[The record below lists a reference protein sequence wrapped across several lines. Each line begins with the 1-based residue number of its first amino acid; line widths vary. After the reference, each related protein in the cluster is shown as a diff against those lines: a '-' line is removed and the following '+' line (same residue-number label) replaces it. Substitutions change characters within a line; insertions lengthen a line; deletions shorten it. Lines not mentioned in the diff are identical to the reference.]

1 MTDYRLENQTFKIEN
16 YHQKRPFSSFL
27 PGIAGVNGIPLW
39 AFYVNRG
46 QGISGFGLQ
55 DKNHPIMAFTP
66 ANKAYESVSTSG
78 FRTFVKIDGQGYE
91 PFHGDNPYHASMKID
106 KDAFTISETH
116 PKNGLKVTVKYF
128 GLPEEPLAGLVR
140 KVTFKNTSTE
150 SLTFEAL
157 DGLAEILPAG
167 ISNDVFKSLSNI
179 MASWITVEHLDD
191 QCGFFKLRSSTNDSS
206 EVKAV
211 TEGHFYLAVTENE
224 RIKPI
229 VDPKI
234 IFSYNTAKTTPVNF
248 QNGSI
253 KDLKS
258 QPQVTTNQIPCAFI
272 PLEKTLAPGE
282 EVTIYA
288 LVGHVKDYSILHQR
302 LDTFHPSYFEEKE
315 IRSKGLIESL
325 TEEVSSKT
333 AHPLFDA
340 YIKQCYLDNILRGGY
355 PVQLGDQTYHLYSR
369 RHGDLERDYNFFS
382 LAPEFYSQGNGNFR
396 DVCQNRRLDTVIHPE
411 VKDFNVYHFASL
423 IQLDGYNPLSVNG
436 IRFKVKDLHQ
446 TIQMLPTT
454 IPEDVWNEMLKESF
468 SPGQIM
474 HQLFEHTVSFE
485 DAQTILNII
494 MNAADSQIE
503 ANFGEG
509 YWVDHFTYI
518 LDLIES
524 YEAIYPDTMESFL
537 FEDTKYRYFESPVS
551 VKPRAEKIV
560 KNSEQQTRQY
570 HSLRHPDQEKQKQL
584 NLNIHQ
590 PAWVTL
596 NGEVYTSNLF
606 EKCLV
611 LILNKHANLDP
622 LEYGIEM
629 EAEKPGWND
638 AMNGLPGIFGSGV
651 SETIELV
658 RLIRFLRR
666 YQAQEI
672 TLPSELKPFFEGLK
686 KFPDYPHRV
695 TVKED
700 YRASIRFG
708 LEGSLTRLESQQVKD
723 YLEDLEKRLLKN
735 LQVLEDDHHGLLPSF
750 LYYEET
756 SAGHFQL
763 YALPHFLEAPARYLK
778 LHQQDALKLMHQK
791 IVKSKL
797 YDPNLNIFKT
807 SIPLKDAPDEIGR
820 IKAFTEGWLERESN
834 FLHMTYKYIL
844 GLLKAGLYEEY
855 YEALKTNLV
864 CFMDPSI
871 YGRSPLEN
879 SSFIVPSNNPDP
891 SIHGQGFFARL
902 SGSTVEALHMWFIMM
917 TGGKPFI
924 YENKTLKVNL
934 QPKLHSAYFDE
945 EDAVEFKLFHQTII
959 RYQNPSR
966 ISTYEGCV
974 ISEYLCEDHEGTIQT
989 YDVLEG
995 EVANKVRQGH
1005 FKKITILLNKIGGK
1019 Q

>member
-27 PGIAGVNGIPLW
+27 PGIAGLSGIPLW

-78 FRTFVKIDGQGYE
+78 FRTFVKMEGEVYE
-91 PFHGDNPYHASMKID
+91 PFHGDNAYQASMHID
-106 KDAFTISETH
+106 QDAFTISETH
-116 PKNGLKVTVKYF
+116 PASGLKITVKYF

-140 KVTFKNTSTE
+140 KVTFINTS
-150 SLTFEAL
+150 SKPLSFEAL

-179 MASWITVEHLDD
+179 MASWITVEHLKDG
-191 QCGFFKLRSSTNDSS
+191 CGFFKLRSSTNDSS

-211 TEGHFYLAVTENE
+211 TEGHFYLAIQGNE

-234 IFSYNTAKTTPVNF
+234 IFSYNTAKTTAVHF
-248 QNGSI
+248 QKTPLNKLI
-253 KDLKS
+253 EE
-258 QPQVTTNQIPCAFI
+258 PEVTTNQIPCAFI

-282 EVTIYA
+282 EVTLYA
-288 LVGHVKDYSILHQR
+288 LVGHAKDYPILKNR
-302 LDTFHPSYFEEKE
+302 LASFTPSYFEEKE
-315 IRSKGLIESL
+315 MISSQLIETL

-333 AHPLFDA
+333 AYPLFDA

-355 PVQLGDQTYHLYSR
+355 PVQLGGQTYHLYSR

-411 VKDFNVYHFASL
+411 IKDFNVYHFASL

-436 IRFKVKDLHQ
+436 IRFQVKDLNQ
-446 TIQMLPTT
+446 LIKNLPTM
-454 IPEDVWNEMLKESF
+454 ISDDIWNEMLKDSF

-474 HQLFEHTVSFE
+474 HQLVDLNVSFAE
-485 DAQTILNII
+485 AQKTLNEI
-494 MNAADSQIE
+494 MKHSEPKIE

-524 YEAIYPDTMESFL
+524 YEAIYPDTMQQFL
-537 FEDTKYRYFESPVS
+537 FAENKYRYFESPVS
-551 VKPRAEKIV
+551 VKPLAEKKSLNGDQKV
-560 KNSEQQTRQY
+560 RQY
-570 HSLRHPDQEKQKQL
+570 HSLRHPDEEKQKHL
-584 NLNIHQ
+584 NLHMHQ
-590 PAWVTL
+590 PAWVKL
-596 NGEVYTSNLF
+596 KGVDYTSNLF

-651 SETIELV
+651 SETIELL
-658 RLIRFLRR
+658 RLIRFLTR
-666 YQAQEI
+666 YPAPKLS
-672 TLPSELKPFFEGLK
+672 LPIELKALFDELL
-686 KFPDYPHRV
+686 KFPEYKSRV
-695 TVKED
+695 NVKED
-700 YRASIRFG
+700 YREAIRFG
-708 LEGSLTRLESQQVKD
+708 LKGTLTSIDGDAVQD
-723 YLEDLEKRLLKN
+723 YLKRLSERLLKN
-735 LQVLEDDHHGLLPSF
+735 LQDLEDDHHGLLPSF
-750 LYYEET
+750 LYYEEKPE
-756 SAGHFQL
+756 GHYQL
-763 YALPHFLEAPARYLK
+763 YALPHFLEAPARSLK
-778 LHQQDALKLMHQK
+778 LHSKESLKSMHQK
-791 IVKSKL
+791 ILKSKL
-797 YDPNLNIFKT
+797 YDPNLEIFKT
-807 SIPLKDAPDEIGR
+807 SVPLKDAPDEIGR

-855 YEALKTNLV
+855 YDTLKNNLV
-864 CFMDPSI
+864 CFMDPHI

-902 SGSTVEALHMWFIMM
+902 SGSTVEALNMWFIMM
-917 TGGKPFI
+917 TGGKPFS
-924 YENKTLKVNL
+924 YENQTLKLNL
-934 QPKLHSAYFDE
+934 QPKLHASYFN
-945 EDAVEFKLFHQTII
+945 EDHAVEFKLFNQTTI
-959 RYQNPSR
+959 RYENPSR
-966 ISTYEGCV
+966 ISTYEGCEM
-974 ISEYLCEDHEGTIQT
+974 SHYLCEDHEGQIQT

-1005 FKKITILLNKIGGK
+1005 FKKITISLNKIGGK